1 MKLFRLH
8 DSVCVCDILP
18 LSPLYGILDHI
29 NNIFSGVDNDQDK
42 NIKKDKDKDNSEMR
56 CHVV

>member
-1 MKLFRLH
+1 MIPC
-8 DSVCVCDILP
+8 VCVCDILP

>member
-1 MKLFRLH
+1 MIPC
-8 DSVCVCDILP
+8 VCVCDILP

-29 NNIFSGVDNDQDK
+29 NHIFSGVDNDQDK
-42 NIKKDKDKDNSEMR
+42 NIQKDKDKDKDNSEMR